1 MIKADINKVKNLF
14 KQLIE
19 EVAVELLQEYK
30 TFATYIGL
38 ERIIRNTINDE
49 VVEKEALKMNK
60 EELKREHTERFI
72 DMTHSKLKQ
81 AVFEIKLMMKTGV
94 KRFNNSLSDKFLDM
108 INDNFKK
115 KLLKANLMRR
125 KKRQ

>member
-1 MIKADINKVKNLF
+1 
-14 KQLIE
+14 
-19 EVAVELLQEYK
+19 
-30 TFATYIGL
+30 
-38 ERIIRNTINDE
+38 
-49 VVEKEALKMNK
+49 
-60 EELKREHTERFI
+60 
-72 DMTHSKLKQ
+72 MTHSKLKQ

-94 KRFNNSLSDKFLDM
+94 KRFNNSLSDKFLDL